1 MKSNI
6 YIFICPLLFFDR
18 TGKFICEDTTWIMDL
33 HKLEPIIA
41 ADLVL
46 I

>member
-1 MKSNI
+1 MKSNN
-6 YIFICPLLFFDR
+6 YIFICPLIFLDR
-18 TGKFICEDTTWIMDL
+18 TGIFIREDTAWIMDL
-33 HKLEPIIA
+33 HKSEPIIA